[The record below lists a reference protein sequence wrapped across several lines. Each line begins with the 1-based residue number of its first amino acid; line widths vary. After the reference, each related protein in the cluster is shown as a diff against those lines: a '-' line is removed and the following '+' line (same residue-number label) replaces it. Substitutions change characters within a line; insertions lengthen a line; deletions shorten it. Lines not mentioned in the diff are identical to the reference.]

1 MAVVALNWELGADW
15 GHIARFLPIAL
26 GLRER
31 GHEPVLLLR
40 DLSRAHTLFA
50 PHGIECLQAPL
61 WLRQV
66 TGLPA
71 EINLAETLFRFG
83 FLEPEGLMANIA
95 AWRALWKRIGAQL
108 LVCDHAPTALLAARG
123 LGLPTVAIGN
133 SFAVPPLQAPLPPY
147 RWWLPHAS
155 LRGRLAETDRR
166 LAYSANRALAAFG
179 APPLHSACDLYR
191 VPQRFICSVP
201 ALDVYGDRADATYV
215 GAINQLDAGVSPQW
229 PEGEG
234 PRLFAYL
241 KPAYRHFDAMLDALA
256 ASGARVLAY
265 APGIPAAAEQRHRG
279 RIAFSPRPLG
289 MAEACAQA
297 DVGICH
303 AGGTTEVLL
312 QAGKPVLLLP
322 MQMEQ
327 TMTARRA
334 EATGAC
340 LHQPMGDGAQA
351 LGARLAQLLADPRL
365 AGAAGRFAGEQ
376 AATPR
381 GGKGLDLLLHGCC
394 EHLA

>member
-31 GHEPVLLLR
+31 GHEPVLVLR
-40 DLSRAHTLFA
+40 DLSRAHALFA

-71 EINLAETLFRFG
+71 EVNLAETLFRFG

-95 AWRALWKRIGAQL
+95 AWRALWKRIGAQR

-123 LGLPTVAIGN
+123 LGLPTVVIGN
-133 SFAVPPLQAPLPPY
+133 SFAVPPLQSPLPPY

-155 LRGRLAETDRR
+155 LQGRLAETDRR

-179 APPLHSACDLYR
+179 APPLRSACDLYR
-191 VPQRFICSVP
+191 VPQRFICGVP

-215 GAINQLDAGVSPQW
+215 GAINQPDAGVSPQW

-234 PRLFAYL
+234 SRLFAYL

-265 APGIPAAAEQRHRG
+265 APGIPAAAEQRHRN
-279 RIAFSPRPLG
+279 RIAFSPRPLR
-289 MAEACAQA
+289 MAEVCAQT
-297 DVGICH
+297 DLGICH
-303 AGGTTEVLL
+303 AGGTTELL
-312 QAGKPVLLLP
+312 LHAGRPVLLLP

-340 LHQPMGDGAQA
+340 LHQPMSAGADGMAERLARLLTDPA
-351 LGARLAQLLADPRL
+351 LGRAARRFADGRVAAP
-365 AGAAGRFAGEQ
+365 AAGS
-376 AATPR
+376 
-381 GGKGLDLLLHGCC
+381 GLDLLLHACG
-394 EHLA
+394 EREA